1 MVTGII
7 GATVGWMCVGPIPGI
22 AAIILG
28 AVALSQIKKS
38 PESVGGTQFAW
49 IGIATG
55 GLTLLIYVGIMLF
68 YVVFAILAAG
78 TH

>member
-1 MVTGII
+1 MIVGII
-7 GATVGWMCVGPIPGI
+7 GITIGWICGGPILGI

-38 PESVGGTQFAW
+38 PETVGGTQFAW

-55 GLTLLIYVGIMLF
+55 GLNLLIH
-68 YVVFAILAAG
+68 AG
-78 TH
+78 FVLIYIIALIASSR